1 MNGFVLKYRQY
12 NNQSDNKMTNI
23 DNILSVKDG
32 VAERFR
38 NARRAAKISQM
49 AMAERSGVSLGSI
62 KRFEQTGEISLSSLI
77 KLALVLGYEED
88 FNDLFRRKNYQSIFE
103 VVNEGK
109 SNAE

>member
-1 MNGFVLKYRQY
+1 
-12 NNQSDNKMTNI
+12 MTNV

-49 AMAERSGVSLGSI
+49 TMAERSGVSLGSI
-62 KRFEQTGEISLSSLI
+62 KRFEQMGEISLSSLV

-109 SNAE
+109 PNAE

>member
-1 MNGFVLKYRQY
+1 
-12 NNQSDNKMTNI
+12 MTNI

-32 VAERFR
+32 VAERFH

-49 AMAERSGVSLGSI
+49 TMAERSRVSLGSI

-77 KLALVLGYEED
+77 KLAMVLGYEED

-109 SNAE
+109 PNAE

>member
-1 MNGFVLKYRQY
+1 
-12 NNQSDNKMTNI
+12 MTNV
-23 DNILSVKDG
+23 DNILSIKDG
-32 VAERFR
+32 VAGRFR

-49 AMAERSGVSLGSI
+49 TMAERSGVSLGSI

-109 SNAE
+109 PNAE

>member
-1 MNGFVLKYRQY
+1 
-12 NNQSDNKMTNI
+12 MTNI
-23 DNILSVKDG
+23 DNILSIKDG
-32 VAERFR
+32 VAECFR

-49 AMAERSGVSLGSI
+49 TMAGRSGVSLGSI

>member
-1 MNGFVLKYRQY
+1 
-12 NNQSDNKMTNI
+12 MTNI

-49 AMAERSGVSLGSI
+49 TMSERSGVSLGSI
-62 KRFEQTGEISLSSLI
+62 KRFEQTGEISLLSLI

-109 SNAE
+109 PNAE

>member
-1 MNGFVLKYRQY
+1 
-12 NNQSDNKMTNI
+12 MTGI
-23 DNILSVKDG
+23 DNILSIKDG
-32 VAERFR
+32 VVERFR
-38 NARRAAKISQM
+38 NARHAAKISQM
-49 AMAERSGVSLGSI
+49 TMAERSGVSLGSI

-77 KLALVLGYEED
+77 KLAMVLGYEED

>member
-1 MNGFVLKYRQY
+1 MI
-12 NNQSDNKMTNI
+12 NI
-23 DNILSVKDG
+23 DNILSIKDG

-38 NARRAAKISQM
+38 NARRTAKISQM
-49 AMAERSGVSLGSI
+49 TMAERSGVSLGSI

-88 FNDLFRRKNYQSIFE
+88 FDDLFRRKNYQSIFE

>member
-1 MNGFVLKYRQY
+1 
-12 NNQSDNKMTNI
+12 MTSI

-32 VAERFR
+32 VVERFR

-49 AMAERSGVSLGSI
+49 TMAERSGVSLGSI

-77 KLALVLGYEED
+77 KLAMVLGYEED

-109 SNAE
+109 PNAE

>member
-1 MNGFVLKYRQY
+1 
-12 NNQSDNKMTNI
+12 MTNI
-23 DNILSVKDG
+23 DNILSIKDG
-32 VAERFR
+32 IAERFR
-38 NARRAAKISQM
+38 NARRAVKISQM
-49 AMAERSGVSLGSI
+49 TMAERSGVSLGSI
-62 KRFEQTGEISLSSLI
+62 KRFEQTGEISLLSLI

>member
-1 MNGFVLKYRQY
+1 
-12 NNQSDNKMTNI
+12 MTNV

-32 VAERFR
+32 VAKRFHS
-38 NARRAAKISQM
+38 ARRAAKISQM
-49 AMAERSGVSLGSI
+49 TMAERSGVSLGSI
-62 KRFEQTGEISLSSLI
+62 KRFERTGEISLSSLI
-77 KLALVLGYEED
+77 KLAMVLGYEED

>member
-1 MNGFVLKYRQY
+1 
-12 NNQSDNKMTNI
+12 MTNI
-23 DNILSVKDG
+23 DNILSIKDG
-32 VAERFR
+32 VVGRFR

-49 AMAERSGVSLGSI
+49 TMAERSGVSLGSI

-77 KLALVLGYEED
+77 KLAMVLGYEED

>member
-1 MNGFVLKYRQY
+1 
-12 NNQSDNKMTNI
+12 MTNI
-23 DNILSVKDG
+23 DNILSIKDG

-49 AMAERSGVSLGSI
+49 TMAERSGVSLGSI
-62 KRFEQTGEISLSSLI
+62 KRFEQTSEISLSALI

-109 SNAE
+109 PNAE

>member
-1 MNGFVLKYRQY
+1 MI
-12 NNQSDNKMTNI
+12 NI
-23 DNILSVKDG
+23 DNILSIKDG
-32 VAERFR
+32 VVERFR
-38 NARRAAKISQM
+38 NVRRAAKISQM
-49 AMAERSGVSLGSI
+49 TMAERSGVSLGSI

>member
-1 MNGFVLKYRQY
+1 
-12 NNQSDNKMTNI
+12 MTNI
-23 DNILSVKDG
+23 DNIVSIKDG
-32 VAERFR
+32 VAGRFR
-38 NARRAAKISQM
+38 NARRTAKISQM
-49 AMAERSGVSLGSI
+49 TMAERSGVSLGSI